1 MYDIHVPILSWT
13 QMIYFSNIIFIN
25 RARDHFHESD
35 EEKSQGLM
43 GLAKIGQKTNVDWY
57 VDRTESRNH
66 RRTESRNHI
75 RTGRR
80 DYRQNKKKQ
89 LS

>member
-1 MYDIHVPILSWT
+1 MY
-13 QMIYFSNIIFIN
+13 NIICTSIILNPNDLFFQNIILIN
-25 RARDHFHESD
+25 GARDHFHESD

-43 GLAKIGQKTNVDWY
+43 GLAKIGQKTNMDWY

-66 RRTESRNHI
+66 RTESRNHR

-80 DYRQNKKKQ
+80 DYRQNKKQ